1 MSKEGWRK
9 TKTHCQVDNM
19 IKVSYKERITRL
31 LDAYKEGEQDA
42 KDINSNHKNWK
53 GYSDKT
59 GKEVHNFM
67 NKGCR

>member
-1 MSKEGWRK
+1 
-9 TKTHCQVDNM
+9 M